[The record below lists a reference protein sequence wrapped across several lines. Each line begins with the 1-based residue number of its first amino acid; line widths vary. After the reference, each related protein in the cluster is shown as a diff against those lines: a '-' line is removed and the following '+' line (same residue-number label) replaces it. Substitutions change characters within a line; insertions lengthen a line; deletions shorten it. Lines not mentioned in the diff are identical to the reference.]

1 MIAQFGNYQPQTILF
16 TICSLFLI
24 LATACKGGKIP
35 SDEVS
40 LECFHDISGSTW
52 TSLSNKKIFFGH
64 QSVGFNIVDGMKDLM
79 KTNPQIKLNIVETNT
94 PADLD
99 TPVFAHTRVGKNR
112 NPQSKIDS
120 FSDFM
125 DRGMGDKA
133 NIALFKFC
141 YVDITSKT
149 DVEGVFQG
157 YQTAMSLLK
166 KRFPKTTF
174 VHVTVPLTSSK
185 TGLKPWVKRIIGRED
200 PWGFEENIRRNQ
212 FNGLLRKGYQNKEPI
227 FDLAEIESTLP
238 DGTRQT
244 FSKDGNTYYSLI
256 PDYSNDGGHLNEL
269 GRKIVAGELLLLL
282 ATLSTS

>member
-1 MIAQFGNYQPQTILF
+1 
-16 TICSLFLI
+16 
-24 LATACKGGKIP
+24 
-35 SDEVS
+35 
-40 LECFHDISGSTW
+40 
-52 TSLSNKKIFFGH
+52 
-64 QSVGFNIVDGMKDLM
+64 
-79 KTNPQIKLNIVETNT
+79 
-94 PADLD
+94 
-99 TPVFAHTRVGKNR
+99 
-112 NPQSKIDS
+112 
-120 FSDFM
+120 
-125 DRGMGDKA
+125 
-133 NIALFKFC
+133 
-141 YVDITSKT
+141 
-149 DVEGVFQG
+149 
-157 YQTAMSLLK
+157 MSLLK